1 MMIKCG
7 MCGLEMQPDEIHD
20 HIPDFFL
27 AVQNMQYSLCRSIYK
42 EDGDIEIQSLDFN
55 IPDHWAQWV
64 LDSCGG
70 AINRNGRYHLP
81 GLVWEWVIGMS
92 SDDKRRS
99 DLLAD
104 RIEGH
109 LSYHVA

>member
-1 MMIKCG
+1 MMTKCG
-7 MCGLEMQPDEIHD
+7 MCGLGMLPDEIHD

-27 AVQNMQYSLCRSIYK
+27 NVQNMQYVLSRSIYK
-42 EDGDIEIQSLDFN
+42 DDGNIEIQGLDFN

-70 AINRNGRYHLP
+70 AMDRSGRYHLP
-81 GLVWEWVIGMS
+81 GLVWEWVIGMTS
-92 SDDKRRS
+92 GDKRRS

-109 LSYHVA
+109 LSYHIA